1 VIILVDLPT
10 IAYFLFFRSRS
21 LIRSTGNNF
30 TVRSAS
36 SILNSSTARSIRS
49 SIRGSSLVLDELVP
63 VLDRPALDLAAL
75 LAFDLPLPK
84 LILGSFYPIGSRNII
99 R

>member
-1 VIILVDLPT
+1 LPT

-21 LIRSTGNNF
+21 LIRSTRNNF
-30 TVRSAS
+30 TVRSTS
-36 SILNSSTARSIRS
+36 STLNSSTIRSIR
-49 SIRGSSLVLDELVP
+49 GVVLEGLALVLDRLAL

-75 LAFDLPLPK
+75 LAFDLPLPE